1 YSAMERLEPSG
12 VENGIVFLG
21 KDKVK
26 ANIGMKVMRGGADAY
41 MALLD
46 AGRNWYDCTHECDL
60 LLERE
65 EKLELIVTPLNGKDV
80 KTIPVYLSGIPRRD
94 RRSTRIHLELKML
107 SESKAGLTITD
118 MGFGEFFP
126 PSGLQWESEFKI
138 I

>member
-1 YSAMERLEPSG
+1 MERLEPSG

-26 ANIGMKVMRGGADAY
+26 ANIGMKVMRGGAEAY

-46 AGRNWYDCTHECDL
+46 AGRNWYDCTRECDL